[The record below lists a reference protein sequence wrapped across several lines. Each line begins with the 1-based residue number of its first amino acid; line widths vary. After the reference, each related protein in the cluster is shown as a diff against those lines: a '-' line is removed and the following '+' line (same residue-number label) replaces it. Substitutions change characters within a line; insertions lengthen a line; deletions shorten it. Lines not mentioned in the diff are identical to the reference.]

1 VSVTFSVEVT
11 NEELVKWEVKNHE
24 TNESFLYDSYSE
36 AELGWICL
44 EANPSAWS
52 IGYFYPNHSDMLDVN
67 VANSNAREILELLG
81 LPSDDLA
88 GSVTSEELVERC
100 IVARAFCENI
110 AVPESI
116 VIGAKGAKIIN
127 MGRSADYLSVRISAL
142 ETLALAN
149 LGSNIQWS

>member
-1 VSVTFSVEVT
+1 MSVTFSVEVT

-44 EANPSAWS
+44 DANPGAWS
-52 IGYFYPNHSDMLDVN
+52 IGSCYPNRSDVFDVN
-67 VANSNAREILELLG
+67 VSNSNAREILELLE
-81 LPSDDLA
+81 LHCDDLV
-88 GSVTSEELVERC
+88 GSVQSEELVERC
-100 IVARAFCENI
+100 IVARAFCTNI

-116 VIGAKGAKIIN
+116 VIGAKGAKVIS

-142 ETLALAN
+142 ETLALSN
-149 LGSNIQWS
+149 PGSRIQWS